1 VPRVAQLFFMENNMK
16 NKNLATVSFD
26 EFSLTLIKSGKKF
39 VFPVSAAKK
48 GRGEKSG
55 SNKTPRGM
63 FEIYKKIGNGAE
75 IGAVFKSRK
84 QTGEVWKSGDI
95 YKENAITSRILWLSG
110 LEKHNENTK
119 SRYVYIHGTDKE
131 NEVGKSHFSHGCIVM
146 KNEDVIK
153 LFDLMKA
160 GDYVFIY

>member
-1 VPRVAQLFFMENNMK
+1 MK

-26 EFSLTLIKSGKKF
+26 EFSLVLTKRGEKF
-39 VFPVSAAKK
+39 QFPVSCAKN

-63 FEIYKKIGNGAE
+63 FEIYKKIGKKAE
-75 IGAVFKSRK
+75 LGAVFKSRK
-84 QTGEVWKSGDI
+84 QTGEVWKTGDV
-95 YKENAITSRILWLSG
+95 YKENAILSRILWLSG
-110 LEKHNENTK
+110 LENHNENTK

-131 NEVGKSHFSHGCIVM
+131 SEVGKSHFSHGCIVM

-153 LFDLMKA
+153 LFDLMET